1 MKKIISVLLLSVM
14 FSANASPVLTCEKW
28 DKVMVAENIANKRS
42 VFLGYLQGKLTKA
55 QFMRVDTADFFD
67 YIDRYCR
74 AYTKDTP
81 IDGVNLYAEE
91 ITGVATPT

>member
-1 MKKIISVLLLSVM
+1 MKKIISVCLLSAFM
-14 FSANASPVLTCEKW
+14 SANASAELTCKEW
-28 DKVMVAENIANKRS
+28 DDMMVSENIAVKRS
-42 VFLGYLQGKLTKA
+42 FFLGYLQGSLTKA
-55 QFMRVDTADFFD
+55 QFMRVDTADFYD